1 MHQMSHSID
10 SNVRTLDNLKKSFV
24 FIKRLPV
31 DEVTPSPESFP
42 VESQRISRP
51 VKKAAFTYVVPE
63 PVKEPK
69 LLAIAEKAAKEI
81 LCLDINNWS
90 EEHKAKFLEV
100 VSGNRIAEGT
110 FPWSHCYG
118 GHQFGFFVGQLG
130 DGRVISLFEAINA
143 ENERWEL
150 QLKGVGKT
158 PFSRAA
164 DGLAVLRSSIR
175 EFLCSEAMAAL
186 GVPTSRVLSIVHT
199 PKRMVQREILE
210 TGSIVCRLS
219 PSWIRFGSFEI
230 FFYRMERKQSRALAD
245 FVVEEV
251 YGYKALETSD
261 QKYGNRF
268 GRLFNEISRRT
279 AKMVAYWQAVG
290 FCHGVMNTDNMSI
303 LGLTIDYGPFAFLD
317 IYDPNWICN
326 HSDYEGRY
334 SFRNQPTACIWN
346 LLKLSHTLQELIGA
360 EDEVDKQWFLDGNYP
375 YDNDD
380 DDKPSKKNEI
390 IQRGKEIIDLILGE
404 FQEVFLEEYENIMIK
419 KLGFN
424 TLQSTDLENI
434 ITPLLNLLATHLID
448 YHHFFRTLCS
458 FRTTSS
464 DFPLNSL
471 QNLLKKSRNLE
482 QALSDFNS
490 WFEIYR
496 QRLSSE
502 GSDDVNRS
510 IRMKQIN
517 PKFVLRNWVAEEVI
531 EKTEKGDKEVL
542 RRVLKMCE
550 NPYKEWGAD
559 AGEFQQE
566 EAYFCGDV
574 PVWGL
579 GIQCSC
585 SS

>member
-1 MHQMSHSID
+1 MSN
-10 SNVRTLDNLKKSFV
+10 SNGRTLDNLTKSFI

-31 DEVTPSPESFP
+31 DEATSSPETIP
-42 VESQRISRP
+42 IESQRISRT

-69 LLAIAEKAAKEI
+69 LLAIAEKVAKEI
-81 LCLDINNWS
+81 LDLEINNWS
-90 EEHKAKFLEV
+90 EEQKEKFLEI
-100 VSGNRIAEGT
+100 VSGNRIVEGT

-130 DGRVISLFEAINA
+130 DGRVISLFETINSKQ
-143 ENERWEL
+143 ERWEL

-164 DGLAVLRSSIR
+164 DGLAVLRSSVR

-210 TGSIVCRLS
+210 TGSIVCRLA

-251 YGYKALETSD
+251 YGYKALENTD
-261 QKYGNRF
+261 QKYGNRY

-303 LGLTIDYGPFAFLD
+303 LGLTIDYGPFGFLD

-346 LLKLSHTLQELIGA
+346 LLKLSHAFQELIGA
-360 EDEVDKQWFLDGNYP
+360 ENEVDKQWFLDGNYP
-375 YDNDD
+375 FDIDE
-380 DDKPSKKNEI
+380 DKLLKKNEI
-390 IQRGKEIIDLILGE
+390 IQRGKEVIDLILGE
-404 FQEVFLEEYENIMIK
+404 FQEVFLEEYVKIMIK
-419 KLGFN
+419 KLGFK
-424 TLQSTDLENI
+424 TSQSTDLENI
-434 ITPLLNLLATHLID
+434 ITPLLNLLAKHLVD
-448 YHHFFRTLCS
+448 YHHFFRSLCS

-464 DFPLNSL
+464 NYPLNSI
-471 QNLLKKSRNLE
+471 QNLFKRSHNLD

-490 WFEIYR
+490 WFGIYK
-496 QRLSSE
+496 QRLLSE
-502 GSDDVNRS
+502 ESDDISRS
-510 IRMKQIN
+510 IKMKQIN

-531 EKTEKGDKEVL
+531 ERVEKGDKEVL
-542 RRVLKMCE
+542 KRVLRMCE

-559 AGEFQQE
+559 AGEFQKE
-566 EAYFCGDV
+566 EAYFCDEV
-574 PVWGL
+574 PNWGL

>member
-1 MHQMSHSID
+1 MSFGITKATS
-10 SNVRTLDNLKKSFV
+10 
-24 FIKRLPV
+24 
-31 DEVTPSPESFP
+31 SPEAISI
-42 VESQRISRP
+42 ESQRISRP

-69 LLAIAEKAAKEI
+69 LLAIAEKAAKGI
-81 LCLDINNWS
+81 LDLEVNNWS
-90 EEHKAKFLEV
+90 EEKKAKFLEV
-100 VSGNRIAEGT
+100 VSGNRIVEGT

-118 GHQFGFFVGQLG
+118 GHQFGFFAGQLG
-130 DGRVISLFEAINA
+130 DGRVMSLFEVINSK
-143 ENERWEL
+143 NERWEL

-186 GVPTSRVLSIVHT
+186 AVPTSRVLSIVHT
-199 PKRMVQREILE
+199 PKRTVQREILE
-210 TGSIVCRLS
+210 TGSIVCRLA

-245 FVVEEV
+245 FVVDEV
-251 YGYKALETSD
+251 YGHKALENPD
-261 QKYGNRF
+261 QKYGNRY

-303 LGLTIDYGPFAFLD
+303 LGLTIDYGPFGFLD

-375 YDNDD
+375 FDIDE
-380 DDKPSKKNEI
+380 DKLSKKNEI
-390 IQRGKEIIDLILGE
+390 IQRGKEVIDLILGE
-404 FQEVFLEEYENIMIK
+404 FQEVFLEEYGNIMIK
-419 KLGFN
+419 KLGFK
-424 TLQSTDLENI
+424 TLHSTDLENI
-434 ITPLLNLLATHLID
+434 ITPLLDLLAKHLVD
-448 YHHFFRTLCS
+448 YHHFFRSLCS
-458 FRTTSS
+458 FRTISS
-464 DFPLNSL
+464 NIPIDSI
-471 QNLLKKSRNLE
+471 QSLLKRSHNLD
-482 QALSDFNS
+482 QALSDFSS
-490 WFEIYR
+490 WFEIYK
-496 QRLSSE
+496 QRLLSE
-502 GSDDVNRS
+502 DSDDITRS
-510 IRMKQIN
+510 IKMKQIN
-517 PKFVLRNWVAEEVI
+517 PKFVLRNWIAEEVI
-531 EKTEKGDKEVL
+531 ERVEKGDKEVL
-542 RRVLKMCE
+542 ERVLRMCE

-559 AGEFQQE
+559 ASEFQEE
-566 EAYFCGDV
+566 EAYFCGEV
-574 PVWGL
+574 PNWGL